1 MLDLTD
7 KYTKEQFAM
16 KIKEIIN
23 DDIDLSEIINIT
35 ESFNAQFNKLDWS
48 RNGTT
53 VIGIGILN
61 DDEFILEIGLQSIT
75 IDNKTFKYVTIEF
88 YKIDEGIPTQKL
100 TAQNTSQSSIFG
112 CIKNAFYN
120 KITALDKQ
128 FNIDAIVTLVKTD
141 IDNKPQKRVRL
152 YKNMFSKNQ
161 GNTEWNWIH
170 DFQFKN
176 LLGSIFTKHQISI
189 SMLNQLKQSISNH
202 SKENL

>member
-1 MLDLTD
+1 M
-7 KYTKEQFAM
+7 Q
-16 KIKEIIN
+16 IKEIIN
-23 DDIDLSEIINIT
+23 DEIDLSGIINIT
-35 ESFNAQFNKLDWS
+35 ESFNSRFDKLDWS
-48 RNGTT
+48 RNGTI

-75 IDNKTFKYVTIEF
+75 IDNKIFKYVVIEF
-88 YKIDEGIPTQKL
+88 YKIVDDIPTQKL
-100 TAQNTSQSSIFG
+100 TARNTSQSYIFG

-120 KITALDKQ
+120 KITQLDDQ
-128 FNIDAIVTLVKTD
+128 YDIDAVITLVKTD
-141 IDNKPQKRVRL
+141 IDNKPQKRVGL

-161 GNTEWNWIH
+161 GNSQWNWIH

-189 SMLNQLKQSISNH
+189 SMLNQLKQSISNN